1 MGFPDTMERNDSE
14 LSSSGINVFLIAENR
29 FLRET
34 LARVLQKRAGI
45 SVVGVSRVTESVREE
60 IAASH
65 CDVVLT
71 DCLTSGR
78 DATIVSDLF
87 EHIPQIKVILFGMDE
102 DSDVFLKCVFLG
114 VSGYLLKDA
123 STSEIISAVRGVAQ
137 GEAACPPRLCM
148 TLIQHLSREHKR
160 NPKVSGQGD
169 QGRCVLTY
177 RQLELLG
184 LVARGL
190 SNKEIAASLHLSEFT
205 VKNHVRRI
213 MKQVDAEDRHEA
225 VDVIR
230 ASGFLPGA

>member
-1 MGFPDTMERNDSE
+1 MERNDRGLPSSE
-14 LSSSGINVFLIAENR
+14 INVFLIAENR
-29 FLRET
+29 LLRET
-34 LARVLQKRAGI
+34 LARVLQRRAGI
-45 SVVGVSRVTESVREE
+45 GVVKVNRATAPAPEE
-60 IAASH
+60 IAASQ
-65 CDVVLT
+65 CEIVLT

-78 DATIVSDLF
+78 DASIVSDLF

-102 DSDVFLKCVFLG
+102 DPDVFLKCVFLG

-123 STSEIISAVRGVAQ
+123 STAEIISAVRGVAK

-148 TLIQHLSREHKR
+148 TLIQHLSREHR
-160 NPKVSGQGD
+160 RTPKVSGQGD
-169 QGRCVLTY
+169 QARCVLTY

-190 SNKEIAASLHLSEFT
+190 SNKEIAANLHLSEFT

-213 MKQVDAEDRHEA
+213 MKQVDADDRHEA

-230 ASGFLPGA
+230 ARGFLPNA